1 MQYQLPNGRVINIT
15 IEQYLS
21 MSDNDIQ
28 YMICTNAGESIHNP
42 FTGSALD
49 ENTTEKQEKILEVGT
64 GCGVVALMLA
74 QKGNRVLAI
83 DIHAPSVEEAQQ
95 NFSNSVFAPL
105 LIADEIDF
113 FKLQAP
119 VKFDRIV
126 SNPPFFQNSLQA
138 PDEARNAARHAL
150 NDWVK
155 RFWER
160 AHKLT
165 GRVNVII
172 PVEVFDEWKRESEL
186 SNFFLVKKCEV
197 FPRSDKPAIRFLLEY
212 YRIEQPLEES
222 SLVLMNEDGT
232 RTKEYSCFAEEFY
245 L

>member
-1 MQYQLPNGRVINIT
+1 MKVGTDAVLLGAF
-15 IEQYLS
+15 
-21 MSDNDIQ
+21 IQ
-28 YMICTNAGESIHNP
+28 
-42 FTGSALD
+42 
-49 ENTTEKQEKILEVGT
+49 TEKQEKILEVGT

-95 NFSNSVFAPL
+95 NFSNSIFAPL

-138 PDEARNAARHAL
+138 PDEARNAARHAV

-160 AHKLT
+160 VRKLT

-197 FPRSDKPAIRFLLEY
+197 FSRTDKPAIRFILEF
-212 YRIEQPLEES
+212 YRIEQQLEES
-222 SLVLMNEDGT
+222 SLVLINEDGS
-232 RTKEYSCFAEEFY
+232 RTKEYGEFASSYY

>member
-1 MQYQLPNGRVINIT
+1 MSFQFKQFSVSH
-15 IEQYLS
+15 EFSS
-21 MSDNDIQ
+21 MKVGTDAVLLGAFIQ
-28 YMICTNAGESIHNP
+28 
-42 FTGSALD
+42 
-49 ENTTEKQEKILEVGT
+49 TEKQEKILEVGT

-83 DIHAPSVEEAQQ
+83 DIHAPSVEEAQL

-138 PDEARNAARHAL
+138 PDEARNAARHAV

-172 PVEVFDEWKRESEL
+172 PFEVFDEWIRESEL

-197 FPRSDKPAIRFLLEY
+197 FSRSDKPAIRYILEF
-212 YRIEQPLEES
+212 YRIEQTLEES

-232 RTKEYSCFAEEFY
+232 RTKEYGEFAGDYY

>member
-1 MQYQLPNGRVINIT
+1 MSFQFKQFSVSHET
-15 IEQYLS
+15 SS
-21 MSDNDIQ
+21 MKVGTDAVLLGAFIQ
-28 YMICTNAGESIHNP
+28 
-42 FTGSALD
+42 
-49 ENTTEKQEKILEVGT
+49 TEKQEKILEVGT

-83 DIHAPSVEEAQQ
+83 DIHAASVEEAQQ

-197 FPRSDKPAIRFLLEY
+197 FSRSDKPAIRLILEF
-212 YRIEQPLEES
+212 YRIEQTLEET

-232 RTKEYSCFAEEFY
+232 RSKEYDEFARAY
-245 L
+245 YM

>member
-1 MQYQLPNGRVINIT
+1 MSFQFKQFSVSH
-15 IEQYLS
+15 ESSS
-21 MSDNDIQ
+21 MKVGTDAVLLGAFIQ
-28 YMICTNAGESIHNP
+28 
-42 FTGSALD
+42 
-49 ENTTEKQEKILEVGT
+49 TEKQEKILEVGT

-83 DIHAPSVEEAQQ
+83 DIHAPSVEEAQK
-95 NFSNSVFAPL
+95 NFGHSVFAPL

-138 PDEARNAARHAL
+138 TDESRNAARHAV

-172 PVEVFDEWKRESEL
+172 PVEVFDAWKRESEL

-197 FPRSDKPAIRFLLEY
+197 FSRSDKPAIRFILEF
-212 YRIEQPLEES
+212 YRIEQPLEET

-232 RTKEYSCFAEEFY
+232 RTSEYSDFAKEFY

>member
-1 MQYQLPNGRVINIT
+1 MSFQFKQFSVSHET
-15 IEQYLS
+15 SS
-21 MSDNDIQ
+21 MKVGTDAVLLGAFIQ
-28 YMICTNAGESIHNP
+28 
-42 FTGSALD
+42 
-49 ENTTEKQEKILEVGT
+49 TEKQEKILEVGT

-83 DIHAPSVEEAQQ
+83 DIHAPSVEEAQV

-172 PVEVFDEWKRESEL
+172 PIEVFDEWKRESEL

-197 FPRSDKPAIRFLLEY
+197 FSRMDKPAIRCILEF
-212 YRIEQPLEES
+212 YRIEQPLEETY
-222 SLVLMNEDGT
+222 LVLMNEDGT
-232 RTKEYSCFAEEFY
+232 RTKDYAEFAREFY

>member
-1 MQYQLPNGRVINIT
+1 MSFQFKQFSVSH
-15 IEQYLS
+15 ESSS
-21 MSDNDIQ
+21 MKVGTDAVLLGAFIQ
-28 YMICTNAGESIHNP
+28 
-42 FTGSALD
+42 
-49 ENTTEKQEKILEVGT
+49 TEKQEKILEVGT

-95 NFSNSVFAPL
+95 NFSNSVFSPL

-138 PDEARNAARHAL
+138 PDEVRNAARHAV

-172 PVEVFDEWKRESEL
+172 PFEVFDEWKRESEL

-197 FPRSDKPAIRFLLEY
+197 FSRSDKPAIRFILEF
-212 YRIEQPLEES
+212 YRIEQPLEET

-232 RTKEYSCFAEEFY
+232 RTSEYSDFAKEFY

>member
-1 MQYQLPNGRVINIT
+1 MSFQFKQFSVSH
-15 IEQYLS
+15 ESSS
-21 MSDNDIQ
+21 MKVGTDAVLLGAFIQ
-28 YMICTNAGESIHNP
+28 
-42 FTGSALD
+42 
-49 ENTTEKQEKILEVGT
+49 TEKQEKILEVGT

-95 NFSNSVFAPL
+95 NFSNSVFASL

-138 PDEARNAARHAL
+138 PDDARNAARHAV

-160 AHKLT
+160 ANKLT
-165 GRVNVII
+165 GRVNVIV

-197 FPRSDKPAIRFLLEY
+197 FSRSDKPAIRFILEF
-212 YRIEQPLEES
+212 YRIEQQLEES

-232 RTKEYSCFAEEFY
+232 RTKEYGEFASSYY

>member
-1 MQYQLPNGRVINIT
+1 MSFQFKQFSVSH
-15 IEQYLS
+15 ESSS
-21 MSDNDIQ
+21 MKVGTDAVLLGAFIQ
-28 YMICTNAGESIHNP
+28 
-42 FTGSALD
+42 
-49 ENTTEKQEKILEVGT
+49 TEKQEKILEVGT

-95 NFSNSVFAPL
+95 NFSNSVFASL

-113 FKLQAP
+113 FKLQTP

-138 PDEARNAARHAL
+138 PDEARNAARHAV

-197 FPRSDKPAIRFLLEY
+197 FSRSDKPAIRYILDF

-232 RTKEYSCFAEEFY
+232 RTKEYAEFARQFY

>member
-1 MQYQLPNGRVINIT
+1 MSFQFKQFSVSH
-15 IEQYLS
+15 EFSS
-21 MSDNDIQ
+21 MKVGTDAVLLGAFIQ
-28 YMICTNAGESIHNP
+28 
-42 FTGSALD
+42 
-49 ENTTEKQEKILEVGT
+49 TEKQEKILEVGT

-83 DIHAPSVEEAQQ
+83 DIHGPSVEEAQQ
-95 NFSNSVFAPL
+95 NFSSSVFAPL

-119 VKFDRIV
+119 LKFDRIV

-138 PDEARNAARHAL
+138 PDEARNAARHAV

-172 PVEVFDEWKRESEL
+172 PVEVYDEWKRESEL
-186 SNFFLVKKCEV
+186 SNFFLVKKCEI
-197 FPRSDKPAIRFLLEY
+197 FSRADKPAIRFLLEY
-212 YRIEQPLEES
+212 YRIEEPLEKT
-222 SLVLMNEDGT
+222 SLVLMSEDGT
-232 RTKEYSCFAEEFY
+232 RTKEYGEFARAYY

>member
-1 MQYQLPNGRVINIT
+1 MSFQFKQFSVSH
-15 IEQYLS
+15 ESSS
-21 MSDNDIQ
+21 MKVGTDAVLLGAFIQ
-28 YMICTNAGESIHNP
+28 
-42 FTGSALD
+42 
-49 ENTTEKQEKILEVGT
+49 TEKQEKILEVGT

-197 FPRSDKPAIRFLLEY
+197 FSRSDKPAIRFVLEF
-212 YRIEQPLEES
+212 YRIEQPLEETA
-222 SLVLMNEDGT
+222 LVLMNEDGT
-232 RTKEYSCFAEEFY
+232 RTSEYSDFAKEFY

>member
-1 MQYQLPNGRVINIT
+1 MSFQFKQFSVSH
-15 IEQYLS
+15 EFSS
-21 MSDNDIQ
+21 MKVGTDAVLLGAFIQ
-28 YMICTNAGESIHNP
+28 
-42 FTGSALD
+42 
-49 ENTTEKQEKILEVGT
+49 TEKQEKILEVGT

-138 PDEARNAARHAL
+138 PDEARNSARHAV

-172 PVEVFDEWKRESEL
+172 PVEVYDEWKRESEL
-186 SNFFLVKKCEV
+186 SNFFLVKKCEI
-197 FPRSDKPAIRFLLEY
+197 FSRADKPAIRFILEF
-212 YRIEQPLEES
+212 YRIEQPLEET
-222 SLVLMNEDGT
+222 SLVLMNEDGS
-232 RTKEYSCFAEEFY
+232 RTKEYGEFARAYY

>member
-1 MQYQLPNGRVINIT
+1 MSFQFKQFSVSH
-15 IEQYLS
+15 ESSS
-21 MSDNDIQ
+21 MKVGTDAVLLGAFIQ
-28 YMICTNAGESIHNP
+28 
-42 FTGSALD
+42 
-49 ENTTEKQEKILEVGT
+49 TEKQEKILEVGT

-83 DIHAPSVEEAQQ
+83 DIHAPSVEEAHQ
-95 NFSNSVFAPL
+95 NFSSSVFAPL

-138 PDEARNAARHAL
+138 PDESRNAARHAV

-172 PVEVFDEWKRESEL
+172 PVEVYDEWKRESEL
-186 SNFFLVKKCEV
+186 SNFFLVKKCEI
-197 FPRSDKPAIRFLLEY
+197 FSRSDKPAILYILEF

-232 RTKEYSCFAEEFY
+232 RSKEYAEFARQFY

>member
-1 MQYQLPNGRVINIT
+1 MSFQFKQFSVSH
-15 IEQYLS
+15 EFSS
-21 MSDNDIQ
+21 MKVGTDAVLLGAFIQ
-28 YMICTNAGESIHNP
+28 
-42 FTGSALD
+42 
-49 ENTTEKQEKILEVGT
+49 TEKQEKILEVGT

-83 DIHAPSVEEAQQ
+83 DIHGPSVEEAQQ
-95 NFSNSVFAPL
+95 NFSSSVFAPL

-138 PDEARNAARHAL
+138 PDEARNAARHAV

-160 AHKLT
+160 AQKLT

-172 PVEVFDEWKRESEL
+172 PVEVYDEWKRESEL
-186 SNFFLVKKCEV
+186 SNFFLVKKCEI
-197 FPRSDKPAIRFLLEY
+197 FSRADKPAIRFLLEY
-212 YRIEQPLEES
+212 YRIEEPLQES

-232 RTKEYSCFAEEFY
+232 RTKEYEEFAGAYY

>member
-1 MQYQLPNGRVINIT
+1 MSFQFKQFKVEHSNS
-15 IEQYLS
+15 S
-21 MSDNDIQ
+21 MKVGTDAVLLGAFIQ
-28 YMICTNAGESIHNP
+28 
-42 FTGSALD
+42 
-49 ENTTEKQEKILEVGT
+49 TEKQEKILEVGT

-74 QKGNRVLAI
+74 QKRNRVLAI

-95 NFSNSVFAPL
+95 NFGSSKFAPL
-105 LIADEIDF
+105 LMADEIDF

-138 PDEARNAARHAL
+138 PDEARNAARHAV

-172 PVEVFDEWKRESEL
+172 PVAVFDEWKRESEL
-186 SNFFLVKKCEV
+186 SNFFLVKKCTV
-197 FPRSDKPAIRFLLEY
+197 FSRSDKPAIRFLLEY
-212 YRIEQPLEES
+212 YRIEQPLEET
-222 SLVLMNEDGT
+222 SLVLNNEEGK
-232 RTKEYSCFAEEFY
+232 RTKEYEEFAREYY

>member
-1 MQYQLPNGRVINIT
+1 MSFQFKQFSVSH
-15 IEQYLS
+15 ESSS
-21 MSDNDIQ
+21 MKVGTDAVLLGAFIQ
-28 YMICTNAGESIHNP
+28 
-42 FTGSALD
+42 
-49 ENTTEKQEKILEVGT
+49 TEKQEKILEVGT

-138 PDEARNAARHAL
+138 PDEVRNTARHAL

-197 FPRSDKPAIRFLLEY
+197 YSRADKPAIRFILEF
-212 YRIEQPLEES
+212 YRIEQQLEES

-232 RTKEYSCFAEEFY
+232 RTKEYAEFGGDYY

>member
-1 MQYQLPNGRVINIT
+1 MSFQFKQFSVSHDSS
-15 IEQYLS
+15 S
-21 MSDNDIQ
+21 MKVGTDAVLLGAFIQ
-28 YMICTNAGESIHNP
+28 
-42 FTGSALD
+42 
-49 ENTTEKQEKILEVGT
+49 TEKQEKILEVGT

-95 NFSNSVFAPL
+95 NFRNSVFAPL

-126 SNPPFFQNSLQA
+126 SNPPFFTNSLQA
-138 PDEARNAARHAL
+138 PDEARNAARHAVS
-150 NDWVK
+150 DWVK

-197 FPRSDKPAIRFLLEY
+197 FSRSDKPAIRFILEF
-212 YRIEQPLEES
+212 YRIELPLEEA
-222 SLVLMNEDGT
+222 SLVLMNEGGT
-232 RTKEYSCFAEEFY
+232 RTKEYAEFASSYY

>member
-1 MQYQLPNGRVINIT
+1 MSFQFKQFSVSH
-15 IEQYLS
+15 ESSS
-21 MSDNDIQ
+21 MKVGTDAVLLGAFIQ
-28 YMICTNAGESIHNP
+28 
-42 FTGSALD
+42 
-49 ENTTEKQEKILEVGT
+49 TEKQEKILEVGT

-160 AHKLT
+160 SHKLT

-186 SNFFLVKKCEV
+186 SNFFLVKKCKV
-197 FPRSDKPAIRFLLEY
+197 FSRSDKPAIRFLLEF
-212 YRIEQPLEES
+212 YRIEQPLEET
-222 SLVLMNEDGT
+222 SLLLMNEHGT
-232 RTKEYSCFAEEFY
+232 RSKEYAEFAGEFY

>member
-1 MQYQLPNGRVINIT
+1 MSFQFKQFSILH
-15 IEQYLS
+15 EASS
-21 MSDNDIQ
+21 MKVGTDAVLLGAFIQ
-28 YMICTNAGESIHNP
+28 
-42 FTGSALD
+42 
-49 ENTTEKQEKILEVGT
+49 TEKQEKILEVGT

-83 DIHAPSVEEAQQ
+83 DIHEPSVEEAQQ
-95 NFSNSVFAPL
+95 NFRNSVFAPM

-138 PDEARNAARHAL
+138 PDESRNAARHAL

-172 PVEVFDEWKRESEL
+172 PVEVYDEWKRESEL
-186 SNFFLVKKCEV
+186 SNFFLVKKCEI
-197 FPRSDKPAIRFLLEY
+197 FSRADKPAIRFLLEY
-212 YRIEQPLEES
+212 YRIEQQLEES

-232 RTKEYSCFAEEFY
+232 RTKEYEEFAREYY

>member
-1 MQYQLPNGRVINIT
+1 MSFQFKQFSVSH
-15 IEQYLS
+15 ESSS
-21 MSDNDIQ
+21 MKVGTDAVLLGAFIQ
-28 YMICTNAGESIHNP
+28 
-42 FTGSALD
+42 
-49 ENTTEKQEKILEVGT
+49 TEKQEKILEVGT
-64 GCGVVALMLA
+64 GCGVIALMLA

-95 NFSNSVFAPL
+95 NFSNSIFAPV

-138 PDEARNAARHAL
+138 PDETRNAARHAL

-186 SNFFLVKKCEV
+186 ANFFLVKKCEV
-197 FPRSDKPAIRFLLEY
+197 FSRPDKPAIRFILEF
-212 YRIEQPLEES
+212 YRIEQPLEETT
-222 SLVLMNEDGT
+222 LVLMNEDGT
-232 RTKEYSCFAEEFY
+232 RTKEYSEFAGDYY

>member
-1 MQYQLPNGRVINIT
+1 MSFQFKQFSVSH
-15 IEQYLS
+15 EFSS
-21 MSDNDIQ
+21 MKVGTDAVLLGAFIQ
-28 YMICTNAGESIHNP
+28 
-42 FTGSALD
+42 
-49 ENTTEKQEKILEVGT
+49 TEKQEKILEVGT

-113 FKLQAP
+113 SKLQAP

-160 AHKLT
+160 AQKLT

-172 PVEVFDEWKRESEL
+172 PVEVYDEWKRESEL

-197 FPRSDKPAIRFLLEY
+197 FSRLDKPAIRYILEF
-212 YRIEQPLEES
+212 YRIEQALKET

-232 RTKEYSCFAEEFY
+232 RSKEYSEFAGEYY

>member
-1 MQYQLPNGRVINIT
+1 MSFQFKQFSVSH
-15 IEQYLS
+15 ESSS
-21 MSDNDIQ
+21 MKVGTDAVLLGAFIQ
-28 YMICTNAGESIHNP
+28 
-42 FTGSALD
+42 
-49 ENTTEKQEKILEVGT
+49 TEKQEKILEVGT

-83 DIHAPSVEEAQQ
+83 DIHAPSVEEAQK
-95 NFSNSVFAPL
+95 NFGHSVFAPL

-138 PDEARNAARHAL
+138 TDESRNAARHAV

-172 PVEVFDEWKRESEL
+172 PVEVFDAWKRESEL

-197 FPRSDKPAIRFLLEY
+197 FSRSDKPAIRYILEF
-212 YRIEQPLEES
+212 YRIEQPLEET
-222 SLVLMNEDGT
+222 SLVLMNEEGT
-232 RTKEYSCFAEEFY
+232 RTSEYSDFAKEFY

>member
-1 MQYQLPNGRVINIT
+1 MSFQFKEFSVSHET
-15 IEQYLS
+15 SS
-21 MSDNDIQ
+21 MKVGTDAVLLGAFIQ
-28 YMICTNAGESIHNP
+28 
-42 FTGSALD
+42 
-49 ENTTEKQEKILEVGT
+49 TEKQEKILEVGT
-64 GCGVVALMLA
+64 GCGVVAIMLA

-138 PDEARNAARHAL
+138 PDEARNAARHAV

-160 AHKLT
+160 AQKLT

-172 PVEVFDEWKRESEL
+172 PVEVYDEWKRESEL
-186 SNFFLVKKCEV
+186 SNFFLVKKCEI
-197 FPRSDKPAIRFLLEY
+197 FSRADKPAIRFLLEY
-212 YRIEQPLEES
+212 YRIEEPLQES

-232 RTKEYSCFAEEFY
+232 RTKEYEEFAGAYY

>member
-1 MQYQLPNGRVINIT
+1 MSFQFKQFSVSH
-15 IEQYLS
+15 EFSS
-21 MSDNDIQ
+21 MKVGTDAVLLGAFIQ
-28 YMICTNAGESIHNP
+28 
-42 FTGSALD
+42 
-49 ENTTEKQEKILEVGT
+49 TEKQEKILEVGT
-64 GCGVVALMLA
+64 GCGVIALMLA

-95 NFSNSVFAPL
+95 NFSKSVFAPL

-138 PDEARNAARHAL
+138 PDEARNAARHAV

-160 AHKLT
+160 AQKLT

-197 FPRSDKPAIRFLLEY
+197 FSRSDKPAIRFLLEY
-212 YRIEQPLEES
+212 YRIEQPLKES

-232 RTKEYSCFAEEFY
+232 RTSEYSNCAKEFY

>member
-1 MQYQLPNGRVINIT
+1 MSFQFKQFSILH
-15 IEQYLS
+15 EASS
-21 MSDNDIQ
+21 MKVGTDAVLLGAFIQ
-28 YMICTNAGESIHNP
+28 
-42 FTGSALD
+42 
-49 ENTTEKQEKILEVGT
+49 TEKQEKILEVGT

-95 NFSNSVFAPL
+95 NFSSSVFAAF

-138 PDEARNAARHAL
+138 PDESRNAARHAV

-186 SNFFLVKKCEV
+186 SNFFLVKKCEI
-197 FPRSDKPAIRFLLEY
+197 FSRADKPAIRFLLEY
-212 YRIEQPLEES
+212 YRIEEPLQES

-232 RTKEYSCFAEEFY
+232 RTKEYEEFAGAYY

>member
-1 MQYQLPNGRVINIT
+1 MSFQFKQFSVSH
-15 IEQYLS
+15 ESSS
-21 MSDNDIQ
+21 MKVGTDAVLLGAFIQ
-28 YMICTNAGESIHNP
+28 
-42 FTGSALD
+42 
-49 ENTTEKQEKILEVGT
+49 TEKQEKILEVGT

-83 DIHAPSVEEAQQ
+83 DIHAPSVEEAQL

-138 PDEARNAARHAL
+138 PDDARNAARHAV

-160 AHKLT
+160 VHKLT

-197 FPRSDKPAIRFLLEY
+197 FSRIDKPAIRFILEF
-212 YRIEQPLEES
+212 YRIEQPFEET

-232 RTKEYSCFAEEFY
+232 RTKEYSEFARAY
-245 L
+245 YV

>member
-1 MQYQLPNGRVINIT
+1 MSFQFKQFSVLHET
-15 IEQYLS
+15 SS
-21 MSDNDIQ
+21 MKVGTDAVLLGAFIQ
-28 YMICTNAGESIHNP
+28 
-42 FTGSALD
+42 
-49 ENTTEKQEKILEVGT
+49 TEKQEKILEVGT

-95 NFSNSVFAPL
+95 NFSNSVFEPL

-113 FKLQAP
+113 FKLQSP

-138 PDEARNAARHAL
+138 PDEARNAARHAV

-197 FPRSDKPAIRFLLEY
+197 FSRADKPAIRFLLEY
-212 YRIEQPLEES
+212 YRIEQPLEET
-222 SLVLMNEDGT
+222 SLVLMNEDGA
-232 RTKEYSCFAEEFY
+232 RTKEYGEFARAYY

>member
-1 MQYQLPNGRVINIT
+1 MSFQFKQFSVSH
-15 IEQYLS
+15 ESSS
-21 MSDNDIQ
+21 MKVGTDAVLLGSFIQ
-28 YMICTNAGESIHNP
+28 
-42 FTGSALD
+42 
-49 ENTTEKQEKILEVGT
+49 TEKQEKILEVGT

-197 FPRSDKPAIRFLLEY
+197 FSRSDKPAIRFILEF
-212 YRIEQPLEES
+212 YRIEQQLEES

-232 RTKEYSCFAEEFY
+232 RSKEYAEFASSYY

>member
-1 MQYQLPNGRVINIT
+1 MSFQFKQFSVSH
-15 IEQYLS
+15 ESSS
-21 MSDNDIQ
+21 MKVGTDAVLLGAFIQ
-28 YMICTNAGESIHNP
+28 
-42 FTGSALD
+42 
-49 ENTTEKQEKILEVGT
+49 TEKQEKILEVGT

-83 DIHAPSVEEAQQ
+83 DIHRPSVEEAQQ

-138 PDEARNAARHAL
+138 PDEARNVARHAL

-160 AHKLT
+160 AQKLT

-197 FPRSDKPAIRFLLEY
+197 FSRSDKPAIRFILEF
-212 YRIEQPLEES
+212 YRIEQPLEET

-232 RTKEYSCFAEEFY
+232 RKSEYSDFAKEFY

>member
-1 MQYQLPNGRVINIT
+1 MSFQFKQFSVSH
-15 IEQYLS
+15 ESSS
-21 MSDNDIQ
+21 MKVGTDAVLLGAFIQ
-28 YMICTNAGESIHNP
+28 
-42 FTGSALD
+42 
-49 ENTTEKQEKILEVGT
+49 TEKQEKILEVGT

-138 PDEARNAARHAL
+138 PDEARNTARHAV

-165 GRVNVII
+165 VRVNVII

-197 FPRSDKPAIRFLLEY
+197 FSRSDKPAIRYILEF
-212 YRIEQPLEES
+212 YRIELPLEET
-222 SLVLMNEDGT
+222 SLVLMNEEGT
-232 RTKEYSCFAEEFY
+232 RTSEYSDFAKEFY

>member
-1 MQYQLPNGRVINIT
+1 MSFQFKQFSVSH
-15 IEQYLS
+15 EFSS
-21 MSDNDIQ
+21 MKVGTDAVLLGAFIQ
-28 YMICTNAGESIHNP
+28 
-42 FTGSALD
+42 
-49 ENTTEKQEKILEVGT
+49 TEKQEKILEVGT

-138 PDEARNAARHAL
+138 PDEARNVARHAV

-160 AHKLT
+160 SHKLT
-165 GRVNVII
+165 GRVIVII
-172 PVEVFDEWKRESEL
+172 PVEAYDEWKRESEL
-186 SNFFLVKKCEV
+186 SNFFLVKKCEI
-197 FPRSDKPAIRFLLEY
+197 FSRADKPAIRFLLEY
-212 YRIEQPLEES
+212 YRIEEPLQES

-232 RTKEYSCFAEEFY
+232 RTKEYEEFARAYY

>member
-1 MQYQLPNGRVINIT
+1 MSFQFKQFSVSH
-15 IEQYLS
+15 ESSS
-21 MSDNDIQ
+21 MKVGTDAVLLGAFIQ
-28 YMICTNAGESIHNP
+28 
-42 FTGSALD
+42 
-49 ENTTEKQEKILEVGT
+49 TEKQEKILEVGT

-105 LIADEIDF
+105 LIVDEIDF

-197 FPRSDKPAIRFLLEY
+197 FSRSDKPAIRFILEF

-222 SLVLMNEDGT
+222 SLVLMNEDGS
-232 RTKEYSCFAEEFY
+232 RTKEYREFAREY
-245 L
+245 YM

>member
-1 MQYQLPNGRVINIT
+1 MSFQFKQFSVSH
-15 IEQYLS
+15 EFSS
-21 MSDNDIQ
+21 MKVGTDAVLLGAFIQ
-28 YMICTNAGESIHNP
+28 
-42 FTGSALD
+42 
-49 ENTTEKQEKILEVGT
+49 TEKQEKILEVGT

-138 PDEARNAARHAL
+138 PDEARNAARHAV

-165 GRVNVII
+165 GRVSVII

-197 FPRSDKPAIRFLLEY
+197 FSRSDKPAIRFLLEY
-212 YRIEQPLEES
+212 YRIEQQLEES
-222 SLVLMNEDGT
+222 SLVLINEDGT
-232 RTKEYSCFAEEFY
+232 RTYEYSKFTEEFY

>member
-1 MQYQLPNGRVINIT
+1 MSFQFKQFSVSH
-15 IEQYLS
+15 EASS
-21 MSDNDIQ
+21 MKVGTDAVLLGAFIK
-28 YMICTNAGESIHNP
+28 
-42 FTGSALD
+42 
-49 ENTTEKQEKILEVGT
+49 TEKQEKILEVGT
-64 GCGVVALMLA
+64 GCGVIALMLA

-95 NFSNSVFAPL
+95 NFSKSVFAPL

-138 PDEARNAARHAL
+138 PDEARNAARHAVY
-150 NDWVK
+150 DWVK

-197 FPRSDKPAIRFLLEY
+197 FSRSDKPAIRYILEF
-212 YRIEQPLEES
+212 YRIERTLEET

-232 RTKEYSCFAEEFY
+232 RTFEYSDFAKEFY

>member
-1 MQYQLPNGRVINIT
+1 MSFQFKQFSVSH
-15 IEQYLS
+15 ESSS
-21 MSDNDIQ
+21 MKVGTDAVLLGAFIQ
-28 YMICTNAGESIHNP
+28 
-42 FTGSALD
+42 
-49 ENTTEKQEKILEVGT
+49 TEKQEKILEVGT

-138 PDEARNAARHAL
+138 PDEGRNAARHAL

-160 AHKLT
+160 ARKLT

-197 FPRSDKPAIRFLLEY
+197 FSRPEKPAIRLILEF
-212 YRIEQPLEES
+212 YRIEQTLEET

-232 RTKEYSCFAEEFY
+232 RSKEYDEFARAY
-245 L
+245 YM

>member
-1 MQYQLPNGRVINIT
+1 MSFQFKQFKV
-15 IEQYLS
+15 EHSSSS
-21 MSDNDIQ
+21 MKVGTDAVLLGAFIQ
-28 YMICTNAGESIHNP
+28 
-42 FTGSALD
+42 
-49 ENTTEKQEKILEVGT
+49 TEKQEKILEVGA

-95 NFSNSVFAPL
+95 NFGSSKFAPL
-105 LIADEIDF
+105 LMADEIDF

-138 PDEARNAARHAL
+138 PDEARNAARHAV

-172 PVEVFDEWKRESEL
+172 PVEVFDEWRRESEL

-197 FPRSDKPAIRFLLEY
+197 FSRSDKPAIRFILEF
-212 YRIEQPLEES
+212 YRIEQPFEET

-232 RTKEYSCFAEEFY
+232 RTKEYEEFAGDFY

>member
-1 MQYQLPNGRVINIT
+1 MSFQFKQFSVSH
-15 IEQYLS
+15 EFSS
-21 MSDNDIQ
+21 MKVGTDAVLLGAFIQ
-28 YMICTNAGESIHNP
+28 
-42 FTGSALD
+42 
-49 ENTTEKQEKILEVGT
+49 TEKQEKILEVGT

-138 PDEARNAARHAL
+138 PDEARNAARHAV

-160 AHKLT
+160 THKLT
-165 GRVNVII
+165 RRVSVII

-197 FPRSDKPAIRFLLEY
+197 FSRSDKPAIRFILEF
-212 YRIEQPLEES
+212 YRIELPLEETA
-222 SLVLMNEDGT
+222 LVLMNEDGT
-232 RTKEYSCFAEEFY
+232 RTSEYSCFAKEFY

>member
-1 MQYQLPNGRVINIT
+1 
-15 IEQYLS
+15 
-21 MSDNDIQ
+21 
-28 YMICTNAGESIHNP
+28 
-42 FTGSALD
+42 
-49 ENTTEKQEKILEVGT
+49 
-64 GCGVVALMLA
+64 MLA

-119 VKFDRIV
+119 VKFDRVV

-138 PDEARNAARHAL
+138 PDEARNVARHAV

-160 AHKLT
+160 SRKLT

-172 PVEVFDEWKRESEL
+172 PVEVYDEWKRESEL
-186 SNFFLVKKCEV
+186 SNFFLVKKCEI
-197 FPRSDKPAIRFLLEY
+197 FSRSDKPAIRFLLEY

-222 SLVLMNEDGT
+222 SLVLMSEDGT
-232 RTKEYSCFAEEFY
+232 RTKEYEEFAGAYY